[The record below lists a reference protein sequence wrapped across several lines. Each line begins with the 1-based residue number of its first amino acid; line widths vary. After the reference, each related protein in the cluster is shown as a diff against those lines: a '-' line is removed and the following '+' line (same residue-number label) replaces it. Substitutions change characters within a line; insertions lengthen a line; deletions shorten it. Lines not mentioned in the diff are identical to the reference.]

1 MPNPRVALVSMP
13 WAPISE
19 PSLGL
24 AVLKAHLRRE
34 GIAARVFHE
43 SLGLLR
49 HMTGGAYKQIASCWG
64 LNEFTFT
71 GVLEPATSQ
80 EQVASLMERAVA
92 HTDLASTQTFPNA
105 SELGDAVIEMR

>member
-1 MPNPRVALVSMP
+1 MPNPRVALVSLP

-24 AVLKAHLRRE
+24 AVLKAHLNRE

-49 HMTGGAYKQIASCWG
+49 YITGGAYQQIASCWG

-71 GVLEPATSQ
+71 GVLEPGTSD
-80 EQVASLMERAVA
+80 EQVACLMERAVA
-92 HTDLASTQTFPNA
+92 NTEVAPRSVFQMHPNLATP
-105 SELGDAVIEMR
+105 